1 MHRTL
6 LALVILLRLATAPSA
21 RADEPVSDMPS
32 LASAAAR
39 QAQAATLDPPAQP
52 RRPMDKGSM
61 WTGIGML
68 SLSAPIALAAT
79 IGDCLGSEGTC
90 DDQQRAAY
98 VASGILAGSG
108 AALLTYAH
116 VQRLG
121 PEPGPDA
128 KMMRPGL
135 KWTGIGLLVGGTL
148 SWAANEQITCGANGG
163 CKERQEARQWI
174 AASMAGA
181 GAVVLTTGFATRRT
195 AWPSVVV
202 TPGRA
207 YVQQRISF

>member
-1 MHRTL
+1 MHRSP
-6 LALVILLRLATAPSA
+6 LAIVILVRLATAPFA
-21 RADEPVSDMPS
+21 GADDPS
-32 LASAAAR
+32 PPGPIAASAARAAR
-39 QAQAATLDPPAQP
+39 TAASPPPA

-61 WTGIGML
+61 WTGVGLL

-79 IGDCLGSEGTC
+79 IGDCLGSEGSC
-90 DDQQRAAY
+90 DDQRRAAY
-98 VASGILAGSG
+98 VASGVLAGSG

-128 KMMRPGL
+128 KTMRPGL

-148 SWAANEQITCGANGG
+148 HWAANEQITCRPNQG
-163 CKERQEARQWI
+163 CDDRMDLRRLT
-174 AASMAGA
+174 AASMVAA

-195 AWPSVVV
+195 AWPTVVIQAD
-202 TPGRA
+202 RA
-207 YVQQRISF
+207 MLQQRVTF

>member
-1 MHRTL
+1 MHRTS
-6 LALVILLRLATAPSA
+6 LAIVILMRLAAAPFA
-21 RADEPVSDMPS
+21 GAADVSPAGPIA
-32 LASAAAR
+32 ASAAR
-39 QAQAATLDPPAQP
+39 EAQAAAPPPPA

-61 WTGIGML
+61 WTGVGLL

-90 DDQQRAAY
+90 DDQRRAAY
-98 VASGILAGSG
+98 VASGVLAGSG

-128 KMMRPGL
+128 KTMRPGL

-148 SWAANEQITCGANGG
+148 SWAANEQITCRPNQG
-163 CKERQEARQWI
+163 CDDRMDVRRLI
-174 AASMAGA
+174 AASTVAA

-195 AWPSVVV
+195 AWPSGVV
-202 TPGRA
+202 TPHGA
-207 YVQQRISF
+207 YVQQRLRF